1 MNPWFESQEKVFD
14 NFSVNFQLKKKKKKI
29 HPL

>member
-14 NFSVNFQLKKKKKKI
+14 NFSVNFQLKKKKKI